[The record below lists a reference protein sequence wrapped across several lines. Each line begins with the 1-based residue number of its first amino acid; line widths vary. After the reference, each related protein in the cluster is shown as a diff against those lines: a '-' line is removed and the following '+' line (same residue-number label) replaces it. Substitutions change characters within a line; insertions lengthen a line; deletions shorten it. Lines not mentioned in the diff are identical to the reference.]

1 MGKATGMMFP
11 GQGSQTVGMLAN
23 LAAEH
28 GAIGTTFAEASAA
41 LGDDLWALV
50 QGGPAED
57 LDRTENTQPALLT
70 ASVALWRAWL
80 AASGP
85 MPAVA
90 AGHSLG
96 EYSALVAAE
105 AMSLADA
112 VVLVRERGRLM
123 QDAVPAGKGAMA
135 AILGLD
141 AEQVEQC
148 CRQAAEDGV
157 VAPANYNAP
166 GQVVIAGDAAAVE
179 RAIVACKGAGA
190 KRAMALSV
198 SVPSHCQLMTPAAER
213 FAAQL
218 ESVAI
223 GEPKFPIIQNLD
235 AQASTDADGIRRR
248 LLAQLHSPV
257 RWTESVAAMGAQG
270 VGLLVE
276 CGPGKVLCGLVKRI
290 NREIEAVGL
299 GDAAGFA
306 AALEKAREVSA

>member
-1 MGKATGMMFP
+1 MGRATGMMFP
-11 GQGSQTVGMLAN
+11 GQGSQAVGMLSD
-23 LAAEH
+23 LAADH
-28 GAIGTTFAEASAA
+28 AAIGMTFEQASVA

-50 QGGPAED
+50 QDGPAEE

-80 AASGP
+80 AAGGP
-85 MPAVA
+85 APAVA

-96 EYSALVAAE
+96 EYSALVAAQ
-105 AMSLADA
+105 AMTLEDA

-123 QDAVPAGKGAMA
+123 QEAVPAGSGAMA

-141 AEQVEQC
+141 ATQVEQC
-148 CRQAAEDGV
+148 CSDVAKDGIVAA
-157 VAPANYNAP
+157 ANYNAP

-179 RAIVACKGAGA
+179 RAISACKAAGA

-218 ESVAI
+218 AAI
-223 GEPKFPIIQNLD
+223 EIGQPAFPVIQNLD
-235 AQASTDADGIRRR
+235 AQASPDADGIRQR
-248 LLAQLHSPV
+248 LLAQLYSPV
-257 RWTESVAAMGAQG
+257 RWTESVEAMAARN

-276 CGPGKVLCGLVKRI
+276 CGPGKVLAGLVKRI
-290 NREIEAVGL
+290 DREIEAAGL
-299 GDAAGFA
+299 GDAASFA
-306 AALEKAREVSA
+306 AALEKAGEMAA

>member
-1 MGKATGMMFP
+1 MGKAIGMMFP
-11 GQGSQTVGMLAN
+11 GQGSQAVGMLSDM
-23 LAAEH
+23 AADH
-28 GAIGTTFAEASAA
+28 AAIGIAFAEASAA
-41 LGDDLWALV
+41 LGEDLWALI
-50 QGGPAED
+50 QSGPAED

-70 ASVALWRAWL
+70 ASVALWRAWR
-80 AASGP
+80 AAGGEAP
-85 MPAVA
+85 VMA

-105 AMSLADA
+105 SMSLSDA

-123 QDAVPAGKGAMA
+123 QEAVPKGEGGMA

-148 CRQAAEDGV
+148 CAQAAGDGV
-157 VAPANYNAP
+157 VSPANYNAP

-179 RAIVACKGAGA
+179 RAIAACKAAGA

-198 SVPSHCQLMTPAAER
+198 SVPSHCRLMAPAAEH
-213 FAAQL
+213 FAARL
-218 ESVAI
+218 ESVQIA
-223 GEPKFPIIQNLD
+223 EPRFPIIQNLD

-257 RWTESVAAMGAQG
+257 RWTQSVAAMGEHD

-276 CGPGKVLCGLVKRI
+276 CGPGKVLAGLVKRI
-290 NREIEAVGL
+290 DREIEVVGL
-299 GDAAGFA
+299 GDRAGFA
-306 AALEKAREVSA
+306 LALEKVREMAA